1 MEEADPSNPKPTSSP
16 DAAGGGRA
24 KRVSIELGL
33 SLGGKRDAPLA
44 PIAVSRVAESPRALL
59 ERWRLTPEGR
69 VRDTGAT
76 EVHCIVASV
85 IHLWPILA
93 SVIGPFSL
101 LAPLVLWLA
110 FRGRSPLVDDH
121 GREAMNAMLT
131 LAILAL
137 VPCFGW
143 IVLVAWVPVQLVSL
157 VRAAVAGGSGELFR
171 YPVILRPIR

>member
-1 MEEADPSNPKPTSSP
+1 MKKLSF
-16 DAAGGGRA
+16 
-24 KRVSIELGL
+24 GL
-33 SLGGKRDAPLA
+33 DLALGGQSDA
-44 PIAVSRVAESPRALL
+44 PIAVARAAEPPRALL

-69 VRDTGAT
+69 VRDTGAS

-110 FRGRSPLVDDH
+110 FRSRSPLVDDH

-171 YPVILRPIR
+171 YPVVLRPIR

>member
-1 MEEADPSNPKPTSSP
+1 MAETDPDTPEPSKSPADADGK
-16 DAAGGGRA
+16 RA
-24 KRVSIELGL
+24 KKLSFELDL
-33 SLGGKRDAPLA
+33 SVGGKCDAPM
-44 PIAVSRVAESPRALL
+44 AVARVAEPPRALL

-69 VRDTGAT
+69 VRDMDAS

-121 GREAMNAMLT
+121 GREAMNALLT
-131 LAILAL
+131 MIILVL

-143 IVLVAWVPVQLVSL
+143 IVLVAWLPVQLVSL